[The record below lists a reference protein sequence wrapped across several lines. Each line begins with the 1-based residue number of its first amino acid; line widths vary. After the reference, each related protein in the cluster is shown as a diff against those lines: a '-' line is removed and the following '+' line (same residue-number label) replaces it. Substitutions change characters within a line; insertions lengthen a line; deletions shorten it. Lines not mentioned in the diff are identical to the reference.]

1 MASALLHSPAALIEV
16 AARATRRLC
25 VKGLWS
31 GDGRTAVAG
40 SRLGASPTPEE
51 GHVRAAARGRR
62 PSSLTR
68 HHAGVPRRPA
78 AAQQGNPLPRGPADD
93 RGDHRRHAPRRR
105 RHPWPQRRVGAGCIQ
120 SNGAARPATAGG
132 QTGAPR
138 VSRHGGTPSRS
149 IVCARR
155 GNIILKPPNDPHGSR
170 TNAMARQQV
179 VVTAGPGSSERC
191 DSRGG
196 EAADRRS
203 RKPQGRLVERR
214 CGVWL
219 ERFVH

>member
-1 MASALLHSPAALIEV
+1 MRVVARTTRCWFLAARLEV
-16 AARATRRLC
+16 ARAKSARRWRW
-25 VKGLWS
+25 G
-31 GDGRTAVAG
+31 GGRTALPR
-40 SRLGASPTPEE
+40 SSLGAVSD
-51 GHVRAAARGRR
+51 ARGGSCPSCCSMPPAAVAHPR
-62 PSSLTR
+62 PCRSST
-68 HHAGVPRRPA
+68 RPA